1 VRQGIGTALP
11 DGYVPHVAVE
21 HLDVVVVGAGLSG
34 VGAACRLEQLR
45 AGTSYAVLEARD
57 AIGGTW
63 DLFRYPG
70 IRSDSDMLTLGYP
83 FRPWTRST
91 PLADGPTIKRY
102 IEDTAREYD
111 VERHIRFGHRVVAGR
126 WSSDD
131 ARWTLEVALADGA
144 RTEIT
149 CSFLYACTGYY
160 RYDRGHE
167 PDIPGRE
174 DYRGV
179 VVHPQLWPDDL
190 DVAGRR
196 VVVVGSGATAVTL
209 VPSLAATAEHV
220 VMLQRSPTYITA
232 LPSRDRIAEA
242 LRRVLPEQ
250 AAYRAARAKSI
261 GVAAASYRASQ
272 RWPSQMRAL
281 LMSGAAKQL
290 PPGYDVERHFGPSYG
305 PWDQRLCVVPDGDL
319 FTAVS
324 SGRASVVTDRIARY
338 TATGLLLESGEELEA
353 DVVVTATGLELQLLG
368 GTVLEVDGVPV
379 QASGTVAYK
388 GLMLSGI
395 PNFAFAVGYTNA
407 SWTLKC
413 DLVSRYVCRVLSY
426 MHQRRYDVVMPV
438 APPEPDRA
446 PLIDLSSG
454 YVARAAATLPQQ
466 GVRPPWRLHQSYY
479 ADVRMLTR
487 QPVDDEGVVFSRT
500 PGREARGA
508 VDREAR

>member
-1 VRQGIGTALP
+1 VTSEALDEAAP
-11 DGYVPHVAVE
+11 AGRVPE
-21 HLDVVVVGAGLSG
+21 HLDVVVIGAGLSG
-34 VGAACRLEQLR
+34 VGAACRLER
-45 AGTSYAVLEARD
+45 ERPGTSYAVLEARD

-83 FRPWTRST
+83 FRPWTEST

-102 IEDTAREYD
+102 VEETAREYGVD
-111 VERHIRFGHRVVAGR
+111 RRIRFGHRVSGAR
-126 WSSDD
+126 WSSVD
-131 ARWTLEVALADGA
+131 ARWTLDVDTADGRLA
-144 RTEIT
+144 LT

-174 DYRGV
+174 GYLGR

-190 DVAGRR
+190 EVEGRR

-209 VPSLAATAEHV
+209 VPTLAESAAHV

-232 LPSRDRIAEA
+232 LPSRDRVADA

-261 GVAAASYRASQ
+261 GLAAASYRASK
-272 RWPSQMRAL
+272 RWPAQMRTL
-281 LMSGAAKQL
+281 LMGGAAKQL
-290 PPGYDVERHFGPSYG
+290 PEGYDVEKHFGPEYG

-319 FTAVS
+319 FAAIS
-324 SGRASVVTDRIARY
+324 SGRASVVTDRIVRY
-338 TATGLLLESGEELEA
+338 TERGLLLESGAELEA

-368 GTVLEVDGVPV
+368 GTVLEVDGVAV
-379 QASGTVAYK
+379 DASTTVSYK

-395 PNFAFAVGYTNA
+395 PNFAFAIGYTNA

-413 DLVSRYVCRVLSY
+413 DLVSRYVCRVLAY
-426 MHQRRYDVVMPV
+426 LAERRYDIVMPV
-438 APPEPDRA
+438 PPPEPDRV

-454 YVARAAATLPQQ
+454 YVARAASMLPKQ
-466 GVRPPWRLHQSYY
+466 GVRTPWRLNQSYY

-487 QPVDDEGVVFSRT
+487 RPVDDEGVVFSRV
-500 PGREARGA
+500 PRRAAERAHQEEAR
-508 VDREAR
+508 